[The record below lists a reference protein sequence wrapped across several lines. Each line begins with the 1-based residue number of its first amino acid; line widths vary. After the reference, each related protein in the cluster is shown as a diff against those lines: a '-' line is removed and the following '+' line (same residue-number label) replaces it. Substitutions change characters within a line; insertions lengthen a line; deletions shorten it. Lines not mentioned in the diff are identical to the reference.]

1 MAPTEMSG
9 LSYFTRKTEFS
20 EKRNRVKIDEEIKQS
35 KFRSDFQKV
44 VINLMYTSNWLATR
58 QEEFFKPYGITVS
71 QFNILRILRGQ
82 GMQSLSGTE
91 LKSRMLERNSD
102 VSRLLD
108 RLARK
113 GLIVRTKS
121 SSDKRAVDVRISR
134 KGLSVLSSIDQ
145 QIDQME
151 KQLFKISRQEAK
163 QLSQLLDKARG

>member
-1 MAPTEMSG
+1 M
-9 LSYFTRKTEFS
+9 
-20 EKRNRVKIDEEIKQS
+20 KIDEEIKQS

-58 QEEFFKPYGITVS
+58 QEKFFKPYGITPS

-82 GMQSLSGTE
+82 GSQSLSGAE

-113 GLIVRTKS
+113 GLIVRAKS

-134 KGLSVLSSIDQ
+134 KGLSTLSAIDEH
-145 QIDQME
+145 IDRME
-151 KQLFKISRQEAK
+151 NQLFKLSSREAR